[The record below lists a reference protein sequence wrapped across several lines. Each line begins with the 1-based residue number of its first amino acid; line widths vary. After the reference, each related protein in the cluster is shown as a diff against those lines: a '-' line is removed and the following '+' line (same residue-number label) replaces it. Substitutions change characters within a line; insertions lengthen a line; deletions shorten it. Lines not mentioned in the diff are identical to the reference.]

1 MITLQPISNENI
13 ELISQY
19 YKMSVEDKEAL
30 LNESETELHDN
41 KFYKM
46 FAILNDEKCVGTI
59 SLYEHSAS
67 VISIGPE
74 VFDEYRQY
82 GYATEAMKNA
92 MDIAQ
97 SKGYKIVCQQIRTNN
112 TASMKLHV
120 KLGFET
126 DEYVYI
132 NKNNKP
138 INIFLKSL

>member
-30 LNESETELHDN
+30 LNESEMELHDN
-41 KFYKM
+41 KFFKM

-74 VFDEYRQY
+74 VFDEYRRC
-82 GYATEAMKNA
+82 GYATEAMIIA
-92 MDIAQ
+92 MNIAK
-97 SKGYKIVCQQIRTNN
+97 SKDYKIVCQQIRTNN
-112 TASMKLHV
+112 FASMKMHA

-126 DEYVYI
+126 DNYLYV
-132 NKNNKP
+132 NKNNNN
-138 INIFLKSL
+138 INIYLKSL